1 MRLILI
7 RHGQTPSNVRNL
19 LDTAVPGPGLT
30 DLGRRQALAI
40 PAALAWLNGTDPLA
54 ALYVSNQTR
63 AQLTAAPLAAA
74 LGLEPRIRSGLREI
88 SAGGLEM
95 QGDLQSIGAYLEVVR
110 DWIQGKPEI
119 RMPGADT
126 GNDVLAR
133 FDAVVREAE
142 LASGGGTVAMVSHGA
157 MIRTWSACRA
167 GNLDPEHRENYA
179 LSNTGIVVLEGS
191 TTALPGKAGSGT
203 SASRAAG
210 GTGGGAANGRGRDR
224 TWEVVSWQ
232 SQPAGG
238 LALADTTADGPTDDS
253 DADGFAHGP
262 SATTA
267 SGPAA
272 GPAAG
277 SAAGPAVGVRLEQ
290 PGLRRNASD

>member
-30 DLGRRQALAI
+30 DLGQRQALAV
-40 PAALAWLNGTDPLA
+40 PAALARLDGSAGTEALA
-54 ALYVSNQTR
+54 VLYVSNQTR

-74 LGLEPRIRSGLREI
+74 LGLEPRIRAGLREI
-88 SAGGLEM
+88 DAGELEM
-95 QGDLQSIGAYLEVVR
+95 QGDLQSIGTYLEVVR
-110 DWIQGKPEI
+110 GWIQGKPEI

-142 LASGGGTVAMVSHGA
+142 LAAGGGTVVMVSHGA
-157 MIRTWSACRA
+157 MIRAWAACRA
-167 GNLDPEHRENYA
+167 GNLDPEHPENYP

-191 TTALPGKAGSGT
+191 TASSGS
-203 SASRAAG
+203 SASQAVSGSDDR
-210 GTGGGAANGRGRDR
+210 GAVR
-224 TWEVVSWQ
+224 TWEIVSWQ

-238 LALADTTADGPTDDS
+238 PALADTAADGPTDDS
-253 DADGFAHGP
+253 DADGFVAGG
-262 SATTA
+262 
-267 SGPAA
+267 SGAGVVPAA
-272 GPAAG
+272 GG
-277 SAAGPAVGVRLEQ
+277 RMQQ
-290 PGLRRNASD
+290 PGARRDDLD